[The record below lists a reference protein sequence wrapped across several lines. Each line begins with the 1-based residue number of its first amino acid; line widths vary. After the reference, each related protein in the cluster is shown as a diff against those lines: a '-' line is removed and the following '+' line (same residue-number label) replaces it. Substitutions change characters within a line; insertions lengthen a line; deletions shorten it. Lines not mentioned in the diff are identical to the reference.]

1 MSNSNI
7 YISDAACRPL
17 TEYLSGKGH
26 NLVFARNSLSTP
38 IGCHPDI
45 IYCHLG
51 GGKVFHGV
59 PTRLGPDYPA
69 DCIYNACSTGKFF
82 IHNLKVTDSELL
94 AAADECGLVPI
105 HTSQGYARCS
115 ALPVDENAII
125 TYDRG
130 MARSCREQGGPQV
143 LLVRP
148 GHVLLPGYDCGFIGG
163 TGGRVGD
170 EIIFN
175 GDLSSHPDF
184 EAIKDFISERGLGL
198 VYFKD
203 EPLTDIG
210 SVIEEKEAIFSKGG
224 FTA

>member
-1 MSNSNI
+1 MSNSKI

-17 TEYLSGKGH
+17 IVHLSEKGFS
-26 NLVFARNSLSTP
+26 LVFAKESVPTP

-51 GGKVFHGV
+51 GGKVFHGN
-59 PTRLGPDYPA
+59 PQRLGPDYPA

-82 IHNLKVTDSELL
+82 IHNLKVTDGELL
-94 AAADECGLVPI
+94 AAADAFGLDKI
-105 HTSQGYARCS
+105 HVSQGYTRCS
-115 ALPVDENAII
+115 VLPVDENSII

-130 MARSCREQGGPQV
+130 IAQACFKQNGPEV

-148 GHVLLPGYDCGFIGG
+148 GHVLLPGYNCGFIGG
-163 TGGRVGD
+163 CGGRIGD
-170 EIIFN
+170 EIVFN
-175 GDLSSHPDF
+175 GDLSAHPDY
-184 EAIKDFISERGLGL
+184 EAIKDFISERGLVS

-210 SVIEEKEAIFSKGG
+210 SIIEEKEAIFSKGG